1 MSGLRSRVVGLAL
14 VLTSGCG
21 RISLEEFSAQ
31 VREARACSEGDTC
44 VLAGGGTCTCASPV
58 NASRADALNEAVK
71 NVDCE
76 GSMVDCV
83 AFQPNARCEA
93 GQCVADLF

>member
-1 MSGLRSRVVGLAL
+1 MVVGLAL

-31 VREARACSEGDTC
+31 VREARACGEGDTC

-58 NASRADALNEAVK
+58 NASRAAEINDAVER
-71 NVDCE
+71 VDCE
-76 GSMVDCV
+76 GSMVDCIGYRT
-83 AFQPNARCEA
+83 ARCEN
-93 GQCVADLF
+93 GQCVGDIQ